1 MSNDTARNSEPHPF
15 MVDALPLPRA
25 MLRSLRK
32 ARHRRKAMDSTG
44 EELTGGQI
52 LLRSLILRRMLLR
65 EVLSE
70 EETRV
75 GILLPPTNGGLIVN
89 AAVSLTGRVA
99 VNLNYSASNEVMN
112 ACVKAAG
119 LKHVLTSRKVIKKL
133 DPQLDAEIV
142 CLEDLR
148 PKLKLTDKL
157 AGMAGAYVFPWWV
170 TDHMLDLEK
179 IKMDDVVTII
189 FTSGSTGQP
198 KGVKLTHR
206 NIIHNIRAME
216 YVVRLNDDDVILGI
230 LPFFH
235 AFGYTVTLWTPLI
248 LGLGAA
254 YHFNP
259 LEAKQVGK
267 LARDS
272 GATILLSTPTFLRSF
287 LKRVPPEDFATLEVV
302 VVGAEKL
309 PMPLS
314 DAFEARFGVRPV
326 EGYGATELAPLVSVN
341 VPPSRSTT
349 EDIDLREGSI
359 GQPVS
364 GVKVRVVHPET
375 GEPLGTNEEGMLEV
389 SGPNMMQGYLDD
401 DEKTAQV
408 VRDNWYVTGDIARID
423 SEGFIFIT
431 GRQSRF
437 SKIGGEMVPHLRV
450 EEEIQQLL
458 GGHDAEEQLAVVSAV
473 PDERKGERLIVLHL
487 PIEKS
492 PAEICKHLKSIGL
505 PNLWIPSPDS
515 FMEIETMPLLGSG
528 KLDLKKV
535 AQMAF
540 EHYVGS

>member
-1 MSNDTARNSEPHPF
+1 MSYETEPSSDPHSF
-15 MVDALPLPRA
+15 MADALPLPRG

-32 ARHRRKAMDSTG
+32 ARHRRKAIDSTG
-44 EELTGGQI
+44 ESLTGGQI
-52 LLRSLILRRMLLR
+52 LLRSLILRRLLLR
-65 EVLSE
+65 EILSADE
-70 EETRV
+70 ERI

-89 AAVSLTGRVA
+89 AAVALTGRVA

-112 ACVKAAG
+112 TCVQAAG
-119 LKHVLTSRKVIKKL
+119 LKHVLTSRKVVKKL
-133 DPQLDAEIV
+133 DPKLDAKII

-148 PKLKLTDKL
+148 PKLKMTDKL
-157 AGMAGAYVFPWWV
+157 AGMLGAYALPWWV
-170 TDHMLDLEK
+170 TDRMLDLEK
-179 IKMDDVVTII
+179 VDMDDVVTII

-216 YVVRLNDDDVILGI
+216 HVVRLNDDDVILGI

-235 AFGYTVTLWTPLI
+235 AFGYTVTLWTPLT

-259 LEAKQVGK
+259 LEAKQIGK
-267 LARDS
+267 LARQS

-341 VPPSRSTT
+341 VPPARSTT
-349 EDIDLREGSI
+349 DEIDLREGSI
-359 GQPVS
+359 GQPVP
-364 GVKVRVVHPET
+364 GVSVRVVDPET
-375 GEPLGTNEEGMLEV
+375 GDPLGVDVEGMLEV

-408 VRDNWYVTGDIARID
+408 VHGNWYVTGDIARID
-423 SEGFIFIT
+423 EQGFVHIT

-473 PDERKGERLIVLHL
+473 PDERKGERLVVLHL
-487 PIEKS
+487 PMETT
-492 PAEICKHLKSIGL
+492 PTAICEHLQSIGL
-505 PNLWIPSPDS
+505 PNLWIPSADS
-515 FMEIETMPLLGSG
+515 FMEIQSMPLLGSG
-528 KLDLKKV
+528 KLDLK
-535 AQMAF
+535 QMAKLAL
-540 EHYVGS
+540 EHFG